1 MVEPGRVRSGL
12 FPVPLQEALMRA
24 RYALLAI
31 NARCTNRQM
40 RFLSKRNP
48 TVEQGWASSS
58 LKGTS
63 SKFQFQVKKRN
74 SFRGTRSGFKKGTWN
89 FKFQVPS
96 SFCLEIWKKVSRFW
110 MTHTAQKIA
119 SHNEQLF
126 MLSVYR
132 PKHYFKKFIAE
143 LIS

>member
-1 MVEPGRVRSGL
+1 MYSFLHITDTYGTFTGL
-12 FPVPLQEALMRA
+12 GK
-24 RYALLAI
+24 
-31 NARCTNRQM
+31 
-40 RFLSKRNP
+40 FLSKRN
-48 TVEQGWASSS
+48 E
-58 LKGTS
+58 
-63 SKFQFQVKKRN
+63 FQVPVPGKKNELVPRN
-74 SFRGTRSGFKKGTWN
+74 SFRFQKRN
-89 FKFQVPS
+89 LELQVPS

-126 MLSVYR
+126 MLTVYR